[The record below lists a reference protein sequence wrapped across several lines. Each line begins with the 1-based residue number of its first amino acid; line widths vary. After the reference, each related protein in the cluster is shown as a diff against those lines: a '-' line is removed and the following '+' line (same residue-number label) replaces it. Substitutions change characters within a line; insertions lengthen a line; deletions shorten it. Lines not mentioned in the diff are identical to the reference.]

1 MKGKSIKIKCK
12 KPYGVIV
19 ATEGRKY
26 IQHLLLGVGKTL
38 IVSDETVYRLY
49 GNELKKLIQNSGA
62 QVYTFIYPNGE
73 NGKTKHVLD
82 KLLIL
87 MTELDL
93 TEQDCLVA
101 FGGQAVASLT
111 AFACNVFKGGIPFV
125 YMPTTLMG
133 MINPLYQG
141 VVGVDFL
148 GKRDLLKT
156 ENYPIA
162 VVCDPDYLITLPVN
176 YLQDG
181 IAEIIR
187 RAMVGDSEL
196 LELME
201 SEQAPFEQMIFSAI
215 RIGKKKANKRI
226 FRFGLDFAQVAEKLA
241 GLKVSYGKL
250 VAFGMVTAFETAM
263 AIGLTKENEE
273 RLLSLLKKFS
283 ISYDLGVANK
293 NLWQAIIDNAKRKHT
308 FILPK
313 KMGKV
318 KVKELTEDKIKETF

>member
-1 MKGKSIKIKCK
+1 MKGKTIKIKCK

-26 IQHLLLGVGKTL
+26 IQHILSGVGKTL
-38 IVSDETVYRLY
+38 IVSDEAVFRLY
-49 GNELKKLIQNSGA
+49 GNGLKKLIQNSGS

-111 AFACNVFKGGIPFV
+111 SFACNIFKGGISFV
-125 YMPTTLMG
+125 YMPTTLWG

-141 VVGVDFL
+141 VAGVDFL
-148 GKRDLLKT
+148 GKKDLLKT
-156 ENYPIA
+156 ENYPVA
-162 VVCDPDYLITLPVN
+162 VICDPDYLITLPVN

-181 IAEIIR
+181 VAEIIR
-187 RAMVGDSEL
+187 RAMIGDSEL
-196 LELME
+196 IEKME
-201 SEQAPFEQMIFSAI
+201 SEQAPFEEMILSAI
-215 RIGKKKANKRI
+215 RIGKRKESKRA
-226 FRFGLDFAQVAEKLA
+226 FRFGLDFAQVAEKLV

-250 VAFGMVTAFETAM
+250 VAFGMLTAFETAM
-263 AIGLTKENEE
+263 ALGFTKENEE
-273 RLLSLLKKFS
+273 RLIALYKKFA
-283 ISYDLGVANK
+283 ISYDLGVASK
-293 NLWQAIIDNAKRKHT
+293 SLWQAVIESNKTKHA

-318 KVKELTEDKIKETF
+318 KMKELTEDKIKETF